1 MENGSKLSVVEAL
14 ILASPEPLPARK
26 LAEMVRGLT
35 PSGAGKAVAELNNR
49 YMETGCSFRIRELAG
64 GFQFY
69 IVPEFAGY
77 VQELFARRRKMRLTR
92 ASLETMAIVA
102 YRQPVTKA
110 EIEHVRGVATDGV
123 VHHLLEK
130 KLITI
135 RGRAKTV
142 GKPLQYGTTDE
153 FLKFFGL
160 ADLSDLPKMSEIEE
174 LISEQEPK
182 FQTLL
187 ELSHP
192 SGEGPVVTILNIA
205 DGTYNPTLDNDKNEE
220 PETEQTADAES
231 EAVVRETEPDVKV
244 TDVESEVEVLGSGLV
259 IIDENGPDMSPDSDI
274 YEPENV
280 ESFSATT
287 EPVEMEPIIVADVAE
302 SLVSPNRG
310 EIEDTEIESSA
321 PVIVDMDSSS

>member
-1 MENGSKLSVVEAL
+1 MENSSRISVVEAL

-26 LAEMVRGLT
+26 LAGMVRGLT

-49 YMETGCSFRIRELAG
+49 YMEGGCSFRVRELAG

-110 EIEHVRGVATDGV
+110 EIEHIRGVATDGV

-130 KLITI
+130 KLITL

-160 ADLSDLPKMSEIEE
+160 AALSDLPKMSEIEE
-174 LISEQEPK
+174 LIAENEPK
-182 FQTLL
+182 CQTQL
-187 ELSHP
+187 ELAEP
-192 SGEGPVVTILNIA
+192 SGGERPIPKLNVA
-205 DGTYNPTLDNDKNEE
+205 DGTYHPTPDEIDE
-220 PETEQTADAES
+220 PAVEQTAGSSDKS
-231 EAVVRETEPDVKV
+231 DSQETEPVAEEAP
-244 TDVESEVEVLGSGLV
+244 VESVTEVLESDAEMVGEEAADLSSESGAHESDEVETSA
-259 IIDENGPDMSPDSDI
+259 ESS
-274 YEPENV
+274 EPE
-280 ESFSATT
+280 EADPSDLT
-287 EPVEMEPIIVADVAE
+287 EPPVPED
-302 SLVSPNRG
+302 SS
-310 EIEDTEIESSA
+310 EIDDPEEA
-321 PVIVDMDSSS
+321 PAASVIVDMDSTG

>member
-1 MENGSKLSVVEAL
+1 MENSSRISVVEAL

-26 LAEMVRGLT
+26 LADMVRGLT

-49 YMETGCSFRIRELAG
+49 YMEAGCSFRVRELAG

-110 EIEHVRGVATDGV
+110 EIEHIRGVATDGV

-130 KLITI
+130 KLITL

-160 ADLSDLPKMSEIEE
+160 ASLSDLPKMSEIEE
-174 LISEQEPK
+174 LIAENEPK
-182 FQTLL
+182 YQTQL
-187 ELSHP
+187 ELAEP
-192 SGEGPVVTILNIA
+192 SGGERPIPKLNVA
-205 DGTYNPTLDNDKNEE
+205 DGTYHPAPDEVDE
-220 PETEQTADAES
+220 PATEQTADSADESNTQETEPVAEEAPVEDADDLVETDSELAGDKDEDLETKSDDCTVDEVDAAVPSAES
-231 EAVVRETEPDVKV
+231 EEADPPVVEESPVVAGADEVDKAQVEP
-244 TDVESEVEVLGSGLV
+244 
-259 IIDENGPDMSPDSDI
+259 
-274 YEPENV
+274 
-280 ESFSATT
+280 A
-287 EPVEMEPIIVADVAE
+287 
-302 SLVSPNRG
+302 
-310 EIEDTEIESSA
+310 A
-321 PVIVDMDSSS
+321 PVIVDMDSSG

>member
-1 MENGSKLSVVEAL
+1 MGYDSNISIVEAL

-26 LAEMVRGLT
+26 LADMVRGLT

-49 YMETGCSFRIRELAG
+49 YMETGSSFRVRELAG

-102 YRQPVTKA
+102 YRQPVTKT

-123 VHHLLEK
+123 LHHLLAK
-130 KLITI
+130 KLVTI

-160 ADLSDLPKMSEIEE
+160 ASLSDLPKMSEIEE
-174 LISEQEPK
+174 LIAENEPK
-182 FQTLL
+182 SQTQL
-187 ELSHP
+187 ELAEP
-192 SGEGPVVTILNIA
+192 PGEEPAVPKLNVA
-205 DGTYNPTLDNDKNEE
+205 DGTYIPTADEPVAEQPADSDSEPVVTDTDVVAGEETVESVIDEIEEDSDNDNESAEDLNTDTDADEDDEVETVSEFSE
-220 PETEQTADAES
+220 PEANEASALTETPVSSGGEEMEEAEG
-231 EAVVRETEPDVKV
+231 EAV
-244 TDVESEVEVLGSGLV
+244 G
-259 IIDENGPDMSPDSDI
+259 
-274 YEPENV
+274 
-280 ESFSATT
+280 
-287 EPVEMEPIIVADVAE
+287 
-302 SLVSPNRG
+302 
-310 EIEDTEIESSA
+310 
-321 PVIVDMDSSS
+321 PVIVDMDGAG

>member
-1 MENGSKLSVVEAL
+1 MENSSKLSVVEAL

-35 PSGAGKAVAELNNR
+35 PSSAGKAVAELNNR
-49 YMETGCSFRIRELAG
+49 YMQAGCSFRVREVAG

-69 IVPEFAGY
+69 VVPEFAGY

-92 ASLETMAIVA
+92 ASLETLAIVA

-123 VHHLLEK
+123 VHNLLQK

-160 ADLSDLPKMSEIEE
+160 ATLGDLPKMSEIEE
-174 LISEQEPK
+174 LIAEHEPK
-182 FQTLL
+182 SQTQL
-187 ELSHP
+187 ELAQP
-192 SGEGPVVTILNIA
+192 SDEEAAVPKLNVA
-205 DGTYNPTLDNDKNEE
+205 DGTYEPVSDDMDEPTTEHTAESDGEPVSQE
-220 PETEQTADAES
+220 PEPVVDETVVVSPAE
-231 EAVVRETEPDVKV
+231 
-244 TDVESEVEVLGSGLV
+244 GL
-259 IIDENGPDMSPDSDI
+259 EPDSDVVA
-274 YEPENV
+274 EDVVVPSV
-280 ESFSATT
+280 ESDADEPDELDNLVTPPEPSQAEELECSDRT
-287 EPVEMEPIIVADVAE
+287 EAPVSVDNA
-302 SLVSPNRG
+302 
-310 EIEDTEIESSA
+310 EIEDAVEDETSS
-321 PVIVDMDSSS
+321 PVIVDMDTTG